1 MTATA
6 EMPTSSEAQSLLA
19 MVERLRLKLVRER
32 ADLAR
37 QLRELSHRIEG
48 IDRQLDDLT
57 VSAEWLAA
65 IARRP
70 ADELPA

>member
-6 EMPTSSEAQSLLA
+6 QTPTSSEAQALL
-19 MVERLRLKLVRER
+19 MMLEQLRGKLVKQR
-32 ADLAR
+32 AELAR
-37 QLRELSHRIEG
+37 QLRELSHRVDG

-65 IARRP
+65 IARQP
-70 ADELPA
+70 DEGV